1 MMETVPLQT
10 RKPYLVIRPLSG
22 WAALDL
28 RELWVFRD
36 LLLTLAGRDV
46 KLRYRQTALGVTW
59 VVLQPLITAAAF
71 TLVFGVIGKFPTNGL
86 PTFLISYAGLLGWN
100 AFSTTI
106 SKGGVSLV
114 GNAHLVAKV
123 YFPRLALP
131 LSTVFSTVIDFGVAV
146 CVMAALMA
154 WYRVAPGVRVLTM
167 PVWLVLLLAMGTGLG
182 LITAALTVSYR
193 DVQYVMP
200 VMLMV
205 LQYVSPVGYLVERN
219 VPERFVAWYMLN
231 PLAGL
236 IEAFRWSL
244 LGHEQVHWGFVVYAS
259 AAALAVLL
267 IGMASFKRMERR
279 FADII

>member
-1 MMETVPLQT
+1 LMESAPLQP
-10 RKPYLVIRPLSG
+10 RKPYLVIRPVLG

-36 LLLTLAGRDV
+36 LLLTLGGRDV

-71 TLVFGVIGKFPTNGL
+71 TLVFGVIGRFPTNGL

-106 SKGGVSLV
+106 SKSGISLV
-114 GNAHLVAKV
+114 GNSHLVAKV

-131 LSTVFSTVIDFGVAV
+131 LSTLFSTLIDFGVALG
-146 CVMAALMA
+146 VMAALMA
-154 WYRVAPGVRVLTM
+154 WFHVAPGVRVLTM
-167 PVWLVLLLAMGTGLG
+167 PVWLALLLAMGTGLG

-193 DVQYVMP
+193 DVQYVVP

-205 LQYVSPVGYLVERN
+205 LQYVSPVGYLVAQN
-219 VPERFVAWYMLN
+219 VPERLAPWYMLN

-244 LGHEQVHWGFVVYAS
+244 LGHEAVHWGFVVYA
-259 AAALAVLL
+259 AALALAVLL
-267 IGMASFKRMERR
+267 IGMVSFKRMERR